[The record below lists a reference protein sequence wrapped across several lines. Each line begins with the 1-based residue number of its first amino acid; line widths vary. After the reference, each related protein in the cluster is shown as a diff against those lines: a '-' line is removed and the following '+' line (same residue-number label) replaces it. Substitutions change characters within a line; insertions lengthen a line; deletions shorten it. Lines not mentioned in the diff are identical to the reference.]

1 MPLPRPS
8 DPLGEIYAEW
18 SVEFEANPEMSLQ
31 LMRWVFEDWQRATA
45 EPEGVTYATT
55 TVGGVPGVL
64 VTPVDADPSQVMVVM
79 HGGGFALGSSA
90 SHRKLAGHLARAC
103 GTHAFVLDFRLA
115 PEFPFPA
122 QIEDGLAV
130 YQALLDRASRPT
142 TCVSSATAPG
152 GTSRWR
158 WR

>member
-8 DPLGEIYAEW
+8 DPLGEIYSEW

-55 TVGGVPGVL
+55 TIGGVPGVL
-64 VTPVDADPSQVMVVM
+64 VTPLDADPSQVMVVM

-90 SHRKLAGHLARAC
+90 SHRKLAGHLAKAC

-130 YQALLDRASRPT
+130 YQALLDQGIRADDV
-142 TCVSSATAPG
+142 CFVGDSAG
-152 GTSRWR
+152 GN
-158 WR
+158 